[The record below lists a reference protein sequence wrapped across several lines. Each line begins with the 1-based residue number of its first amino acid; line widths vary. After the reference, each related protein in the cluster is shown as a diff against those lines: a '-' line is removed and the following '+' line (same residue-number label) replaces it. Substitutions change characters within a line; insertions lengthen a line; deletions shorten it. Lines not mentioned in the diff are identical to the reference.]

1 MRRRFIGHGTLLLL
15 AWLCVCLKA
24 FCQTQ
29 PFPNLK
35 IPIPE
40 SGYLSSHQYTNAFF
54 GFTLP
59 LPGGG
64 HFQPIDTSDDDK
76 ALQHFLF
83 GEKSGEKGFT
93 VLIVSALQVLGAPD
107 DEAQKAVVLPGLQ
120 VKSSPEA
127 LSVGGRLF
135 WKNQIE
141 QKTFDHKKLYRLRYA
156 TGVSG
161 FVLQFSVSSYS
172 SSMLQQLQN
181 NIESIKFFDP
191 ANVKQILETGSHH
204 YIPKAAL
211 RRLASTPR
219 ADLEALSAGM
229 LSGTTYENPSLGFSY
244 RFPEGWHVS
253 EPVLPSTAN
262 GSGQERLEDD
272 PEEASAQC
280 TRVLA
285 YAVRDQ
291 NDLHSDAF
299 TPRITLVSADPTCFV
314 PDITTPT
321 SMDDHE
327 AMQLFGG
334 ALIRAFSGTP
344 FMGQG
349 ATNMRAIDLHGHMF
363 FEIPTAKA
371 VPIKGSSLR
380 RKVHMQFVLT
390 PIRNYWMIWLFES
403 DTESELGRLLKTS
416 ISFNSSGAPEGTQ

>member
-1 MRRRFIGHGTLLLL
+1 MCACLS
-15 AWLCVCLKA
+15 AVCQSRPL
-24 FCQTQ
+24 
-29 PFPNLK
+29 PNLR

-40 SGYLSSHQYTNAFF
+40 SGYLSTRQYANAFF

-59 LPGGG
+59 LPTGG
-64 HFQPIDTSDDDK
+64 HFQPIDTSDEDK

-83 GEKSGEKGFT
+83 GEKSGDKGFT

-107 DEAQKAVVLPGLQ
+107 DEAQKAVALPGLQ

-127 LSVGGRLF
+127 LNIGGRLF

-141 QKTFDHKKLYRLRYA
+141 QRTFDHKKLYRLRYA
-156 TGVSG
+156 TGVPG

-191 ANVKQILETGSHH
+191 ANVKQVLDSGSHR

-211 RRLASTPR
+211 RRLASTPHT
-219 ADLEALSAGM
+219 DLQALSAGM

-244 RFPEGWHVS
+244 RFPEEWHIS
-253 EPVLPSTAN
+253 EPIIPDRADLP
-262 GSGQERLEDD
+262 GHDKLQED
-272 PEEASAQC
+272 PEEPGAQC

-291 NDLHSDAF
+291 NDAHSDAF
-299 TPRITLVSADPTCFV
+299 TPRITLLAADPTCFV
-314 PDITTPT
+314 PDIKTPT
-321 SMDDHE
+321 SVDDHE
-327 AMQLFGG
+327 GMQFFGS
-334 ALIRAFSGTP
+334 ALIRSFSGTP
-344 FMGQG
+344 LMGQG
-349 ATNMRAIDLHGHMF
+349 ATNMRAIDLAGHMF

-371 VPIKGSSLR
+371 VPVKGSSLR

-390 PIRNYWMIWLFES
+390 PIGNYWMIWLFES

-416 ISFNSSGAPEGTQ
+416 ISFNSSGPPAGTQ

>member
-1 MRRRFIGHGTLLLL
+1 MHRRSIVHGTLLLVS
-15 AWLCVCLKA
+15 LCVCLKA

-29 PFPNLK
+29 PLPSLK

-40 SGYLSSHQYTNAFF
+40 SGYLSTHQYTNAFF

-59 LPGGG
+59 LPPSGK
-64 HFQPIDTSDDDK
+64 FQPIDTSDDDK

-83 GEKSGEKGFT
+83 GEKSGEKGLT
-93 VLIVSALQVLGAPD
+93 VLIVSALQVLGTPD
-107 DEAQKAVVLPGLQ
+107 DEAQKAVIFPGLQ
-120 VKSSPEA
+120 VKAVPEA
-127 LSVGGRLF
+127 LSIGGRLF

-141 QKTFDHKKLYRLRYA
+141 QKTFDRKKLNRLRYA
-156 TGVSG
+156 TGVPG
-161 FVLQFSVSSYS
+161 FVIQFSVSSYS
-172 SSMLQQLQN
+172 SSVLQQLQN

-191 ANVKQILETGSHH
+191 ANVKQVLEASSRR
-204 YIPKAAL
+204 YVPKAAL

-219 ADLEALSAGM
+219 VDLQALSAGM
-229 LSGTTYENPSLGFSY
+229 LTGTTYENPSLGFSY
-244 RFPEGWHVS
+244 RFPEEWHVS
-253 EPVLPSTAN
+253 APGFPSRPH
-262 GSGQERLEDD
+262 SGQDGVEDD

-299 TPRITLVSADPTCFV
+299 TPRITLIAADPTCFA
-314 PDITTPT
+314 PDIKTPT
-321 SMDDHE
+321 SVNDHE

-344 FMGQG
+344 LMGQG
-349 ATNMRAIDLHGHMF
+349 ATNMRAIDLADHMF
-363 FEIPTAKA
+363 FEIPTAKV
-371 VPIKGSSLR
+371 VPVKGSSLR
-380 RKVHMQFVLT
+380 RKIHMQFVLS

-416 ISFNSSGAPEGTQ
+416 ISFNSSSRPASTQ